1 MEWLKGLYI
10 GATIFGAGVTLADML
25 GMLSNIGSSESDG
38 DGDSDGDSDGVD
50 VDSDVDAVGL
60 DDGDSSAADE
70 IDSDTGETTDSDG
83 SIAGHDRRVRR
94 NPVLTI
100 LTLLRTL
107 VYFALGFGPVGW
119 FALSQYPSAATT
131 LLWSLPTGAFVAIG
145 TRMLRSFMKKELSS
159 TITKTD
165 LLMEKGEVTVSITE
179 GGTGKVRVIL
189 GGVYVDRYAKASD
202 RSSIPVGSPVRV
214 VDADD
219 EYVYVESESV
229 LEEK

>member
-10 GATIFGAGVTLADML
+10 AATIFGAGVTLADVF
-25 GMLSNIGSSESDG
+25 GMLSNIGSSEGDG
-38 DGDSDGDSDGVD
+38 DGDGDGDDDFEDSDG
-50 VDSDVDAVGL
+50 L
-60 DDGDSSAADE
+60 DDDSSGADE
-70 IDSDTGETTDSDG
+70 SDMGSESAESDGSEDADG
-83 SIAGHDRRVRR
+83 SIAGHDRRIKR

-100 LTLLRTL
+100 LTALRTV
-107 VYFALGFGPVGW
+107 VYFSLGFGPVGW
-119 FALSQYPSAATT
+119 FAFTQYSSAETT
-131 LLWSLPTGAFVAIG
+131 LLWSLPTGIFVAIG

-165 LLMEKGEVTVSITE
+165 LLMEKGEVTVSISE
-179 GGTGKVRVIL
+179 GGTGRVRVTI

-202 RSSIPVGSPVRV
+202 RSSSIPIGSPVRV

-229 LEEK
+229 IEEK